1 MFANRVRFSIASLAT
16 TRIDFMRA
24 AGLGKA
30 ASAAEDDVAVAA
42 CDWILT
48 LGVGFAIAFP
58 SLSELSI
65 GDVGD
70 ILPGST
76 RIGWSRSWFG
86 KNSSRLS
93 NTTSGGGRTAQTSS
107 CLANEFLRVR
117 SVMKARE
124 AAEVDELGVLGER
137 GGRMGELRPFLS
149 SPTVNSGDSARGAGP
164 RL

>member
-1 MFANRVRFSIASLAT
+1 
-16 TRIDFMRA
+16 MRA

-30 ASAAEDDVAVAA
+30 AGGAEDDVAA
-42 CDWILT
+42 CGWILT
-48 LGVGFAIAFP
+48 LGGGFTVAFP

-65 GDVGD
+65 GDTGGD
-70 ILPGST
+70 ILPWSM
-76 RIGWSRSWFG
+76 RIGLSRSWLG

-117 SVMKARE
+117 SVMNARE
-124 AAEVDELGVLGER
+124 TAEVDELGVLGER
-137 GGRMGELRPFLS
+137 VGRIGELRPFLS